1 MVEESSTI
9 QRKAE
14 TRDRLGV
21 VRLYFMTSHIMSS
34 IVPSQSTKPPPELD
48 ARDVLDEVDPDE
60 DEDEKADADE
70 VAIATDEEPEEPLAV
85 ARLKALAEPAI
96 ASLALDATLSK
107 RPSSAKFFMTLSMG
121 IPPLFSQ
128 ACEPMGTLIQ
138 AKRMA
143 SHTEQRV
150 NKRFYA
156 QNRLVLRGRH
166 NCRQLAARQPERRIF
181 VDSTSKANGPSW
193 PNGCHISRSRSIPK
207 PAPSKSSPTPR
218 PQRRPGGQSHDR
230 ARPAR
235 TGAPCRA
242 SARRSAKRSV
252 GSGDDR
258 DFHGPRDAAC
268 RHHPNFRA

>member
-166 NCRQLAARQPERRIF
+166 NCRRVPSSLAR
-181 VDSTSKANGPSW
+181 
-193 PNGCHISRSRSIPK
+193 
-207 PAPSKSSPTPR
+207 
-218 PQRRPGGQSHDR
+218 
-230 ARPAR
+230 
-235 TGAPCRA
+235 RA
-242 SARRSAKRSV
+242 SATVFVRFVGQVVVAVVVETLDADRQDPHRARRNRPRS
-252 GSGDDR
+252 G
-258 DFHGPRDAAC
+258 FAPPA
-268 RHHPNFRA
+268 RARC